1 MSLAAFYELAFL
13 TGAFQSE
20 AATEEWAFQQ
30 CAFQA
35 DAFQAD
41 ACEPVAIETF
51 KGWILEK
58 PSQEHKRHKEKNKK
72 RRKDIEEAY
81 ALLIDHPEPSVV
93 REVREIVG
101 NAQLETLA
109 QPQITQLL
117 TLAREIEEDEELLLL
132 LL

>member
-1 MSLAAFYELAFL
+1 MTLQAFYELAFL
-13 TGAFQSE
+13 TGAFQAE
-20 AATEEWAFQQ
+20 AETEEWAFQQ
-30 CAFQA
+30 CVFQS

-41 ACEPVAIETF
+41 ACDPVEVSTF

-58 PSQEHKRHKEKNKK
+58 PAKDERQFKKKNDK

-81 ALLIDHPEPSVV
+81 ALLIEHPEPSIV

-101 NAQLETLA
+101 TAQLDTLA
-109 QPQITQLL
+109 QPKITQLL
-117 TLAREIEEDEELLLL
+117 TLAREVEEEEELLLL